1 MVCTILYFKQ
11 VLNLY
16 YNKLILFFTTILKQK
31 NGAIRMK
38 ARNGKVV
45 VYSWTCKLSWEY
57 GMYSKI
63 LISKIERKRTYV
75 LENAKPLGNKI
86 WVGLI
91 PWCHML
97 NDK

>member
-1 MVCTILYFKQ
+1 MVRWWCILGPANFRGNMVCIVRF
-11 VLNLY
+11 
-16 YNKLILFFTTILKQK
+16 
-31 NGAIRMK
+31 
-38 ARNGKVV
+38 
-45 VYSWTCKLSWEY
+45 
-57 GMYSKI
+57 
-63 LISKIERKRTYV
+63 SKIERKRTYV